1 VKLGVVLEAST
12 IEGLVA
18 QALAAEVV
26 GIEIAWIESEPDA
39 DTALIGAAAVAARTD
54 VIRLAACVKA
64 GGHPL
69 EIAEAAAVAD
79 NCSQG
84 RLILVLEDPTGDAE
98 LFAETVDVV
107 LAATAPRPFRHAGPR
122 WRIPSNLP
130 ENDQHEEQ
138 IIVTPQVVQ
147 VELPVWLCGP
157 AAAAV
162 ARGRALSHVSN
173 EDEGLDSAQ
182 RAWAATD
189 SELGL
194 AAIRSRRPAV
204 RLLDAGADGGF
215 DAEEV
220 VARLRAEQRAWGMD
234 VAVLRLPRAL
244 DDAARAR
251 AAHGLA
257 QRVRPRVTMHELP
270 AGIERHWQE
279 TII

>member
-1 VKLGVVLEAST
+1 MKLGLVLESAT

-18 QALAAEVV
+18 QALAVEVV

-39 DTALIGAAAVAARTD
+39 DTALIAAAAVAARTD

-64 GGHPL
+64 DTHPL

-79 NCSQG
+79 NCSNG
-84 RLILVLEDPTGDAE
+84 RLILVLEDPTGDTE

-107 LAATAPRPFRHAGPR
+107 LAATAPRPFRHPGPR
-122 WRIPSNLP
+122 WQIPGNLP

-147 VELPVWLCGP
+147 VELPVWLCGS

-162 ARGRALSHVSN
+162 ARPRALAHVSS
-173 EDEGLDSAQ
+173 EAEGLEGAQ

-194 AAIRSRRPAV
+194 AARRSRRPAV
-204 RLLDAGADGGF
+204 RLLDADADGEF
-215 DAEEV
+215 DADAV

-234 VAVLRLPRAL
+234 AAVLRLPHAL
-244 DDAARAR
+244 DDDARAH
-251 AAHGLA
+251 AAHRVA

-270 AGIERHWQE
+270 GGIERHWQE
-279 TII
+279 TLV